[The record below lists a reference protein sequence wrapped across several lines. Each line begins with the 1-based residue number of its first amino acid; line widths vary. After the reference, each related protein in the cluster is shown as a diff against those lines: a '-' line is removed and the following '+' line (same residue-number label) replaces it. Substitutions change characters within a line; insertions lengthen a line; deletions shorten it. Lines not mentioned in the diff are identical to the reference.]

1 MSVPAALHRTGP
13 PGDDRAGDPR
23 APGHLSP
30 PGDGAV
36 PSVATVLGDA
46 REVVSRPA
54 RLATSAPGRLVLAAL
69 AGVVLTRAFPG
80 YDHWALAAPATGLLA
95 LALRGRGARAGALT
109 GLLFGLTAF
118 VPLLSWSGVYVGQG
132 PWLLLAASQAAFM
145 VVFGALA
152 APALRLPAWPLWYA
166 GLWVA
171 VEAAR
176 DRVPFGGFPWARLAF
191 SQAEAPTL
199 GLASLGGAPL
209 VTFAVALAGGLLA
222 AAVTALA
229 GPAVN
234 AVRRRFRPV
243 RRATAAA
250 VCVGLAAAV
259 TAGPLLVPRPT
270 AGQSRDGG
278 PTTVRVA
285 LVQGDVKRGLTRD
298 SPEQVLRNHVA
309 ATDQLAAD
317 IDAGRQPRPDVV
329 LWPEDSSDLDPLVQP
344 LARALVS
351 GAVQRVGAPVV
362 VGAILDGS
370 GDADVVDPGRPVRR
384 NAMVVWTAAGP
395 LAGPDGIYV
404 KRLIVPF
411 GEYIPVRSLARRV
424 SSAVDLV
431 NVDMTPGTRVG
442 ALRVGPA
449 VVGPAICFEVA
460 FDGVLRDGVRAGA
473 DVLAVPTNNSTFG
486 FTDESVQQLAMSQV
500 RAVEHG
506 RAVLHA
512 STVGV
517 SAIVTPDGVAHG
529 RTQLF
534 TRAVVTGEVPLRTSI
549 TVSDR
554 VGAWPEGALSTV
566 GILAAA
572 LGGILGSRRRRRP
585 VGTSR
590 PAGAAGSANTDQPG
604 AA

>member
-1 MSVPAALHRTGP
+1 MSVPAALHRTGSP
-13 PGDDRAGDPR
+13 DDGTADPC
-23 APGHLSP
+23 APGAIPAAGQDRPSAPLPGPGHPGSRLSRR
-30 PGDGAV
+30 
-36 PSVATVLGDA
+36 A
-46 REVVSRPA
+46 RSLPA
-54 RLATSAPGRLVLAAL
+54 RLLLAVA
-69 AGVVLTRAFPG
+69 AGLLLTRAFPG
-80 YDHWALAAPATGLLA
+80 HDQWALAAPATALLA
-95 LALRGRGARAGALT
+95 LSLKGSSARAGAIT
-109 GLLFGLTAF
+109 GLAFGLAAF

-132 PWLLLAASQAAFM
+132 PWLLLALSQAAFV

-152 APALRLPAWPLWYA
+152 APALRLRAWPLWYA
-166 GLWVA
+166 ALWVA

-176 DRVPFGGFPWARLAF
+176 GRVPFGGFPWARLAF
-191 SQAEAPTL
+191 SQADAPTL
-199 GLASLGGAPL
+199 ALASLGGAPL

-222 AAVTALA
+222 AAVLALTGPARDAARRGPGPARRAAGALA
-229 GPAVN
+229 
-234 AVRRRFRPV
+234 
-243 RRATAAA
+243 
-250 VCVGLAAAV
+250 CVGLAAAV

-278 PTTVRVA
+278 PTSIRVA

-317 IDAGRQPRPDVV
+317 IDAGRTPRPDVV

-351 GAVQRVGAPVV
+351 GAVRRVGAPIV

-370 GDADVVDPGRPVRR
+370 GDADVVEPGQPVRR

-395 LAGPDGIYV
+395 VAGPDGLYV
-404 KRLIVPF
+404 KRRIVPF
-411 GEYIPVRSLARRV
+411 GEYIPFRSLARRV

-431 NVDMTPGTRVG
+431 SVDMTPGDRVG
-442 ALRVGPA
+442 ALHAGPA
-449 VVGPAICFEVA
+449 VLGPAICFEVA

-473 DVLAVPTNNSTFG
+473 DLLAVPTNNSTFG
-486 FTDESVQQLAMSQV
+486 YTDESVQQLAMSRL

-529 RTQLF
+529 RTALF
-534 TRAVVTGEVPLRTSI
+534 TRAVVTGEVPLRTSV

-554 VGAWPEGALSTV
+554 VGAWPEAALSVV
-566 GILAAA
+566 GVLAGLA
-572 LGGILGSRRRRRP
+572 GVILGARRRRRAT
-585 VGTSR
+585 GTTSTS
-590 PAGAAGSANTDQPG
+590 GTDGPG